1 MESTQDPMTP
11 LSNQGQSPL
20 PSNKKIGKIRASY
33 LLTIESFELLK
44 KDKEVMLFTV
54 LSIVTN
60 IIVCAIFVG
69 LALMVFFFTKDAAWM
84 QDIKNNER
92 LASGIGFGIFFLL
105 YICIYFVTVFFE
117 AGVVTIV
124 YARINGQDL
133 SFKDGLHNAQAHAG
147 KLFAW
152 ALLAATVGMV
162 LRYIA
167 ERSKLLGRLMAYF
180 LGALWSIVTF
190 FMVPTL
196 ILENAGIGESIK
208 RSGATFKN
216 TWGETLII
224 NFSTSL
230 FFGALMLVAFL
241 LFLATFLTENI
252 YIIVPAGILFALFIV
267 VTLIV
272 SATLNS
278 IFRVVLYTYAK
289 YQKLSDDFSP
299 ELILGAIKKQ
309 ESHL

>member
-1 MESTQDPMTP
+1 MESTRSPGAPTLDQD
-11 LSNQGQSPL
+11 QL
-20 PSNKKIGKIRASY
+20 PPPTGKKIGKIRASY

-44 KDKEVMLFTV
+44 KDKEVMLFTI
-54 LSIVTN
+54 LSVVAN

-69 LALMVFFFTKDAAWM
+69 LALAVLFFAKDAAWI
-84 QDIKNNER
+84 QDLENNER

-133 SFKDGLHNAQAHAG
+133 SFKDGLRNAQAHAG
-147 KLFAW
+147 KLFVW

-162 LRYIA
+162 LQYIA
-167 ERSKLLGRLMAYF
+167 EKSKLLGRLMAYF

-196 ILENAGIGESIK
+196 ILENASISESIK

-216 TWGETLII
+216 TWGETIII

-230 FFGALMLVAFL
+230 FFAGLMLVAFL
-241 LFLATFLTENI
+241 LFLATLLTENM
-252 YIIVPAGILFALFIV
+252 YIIVPAGILFALFMV
-267 VTLIV
+267 VTTIV

-289 YQKLSDDFSP
+289 YQKLSDDFTP
-299 ELILGAIKKQ
+299 NLILGAIKKQ
-309 ESHL
+309 EPHI